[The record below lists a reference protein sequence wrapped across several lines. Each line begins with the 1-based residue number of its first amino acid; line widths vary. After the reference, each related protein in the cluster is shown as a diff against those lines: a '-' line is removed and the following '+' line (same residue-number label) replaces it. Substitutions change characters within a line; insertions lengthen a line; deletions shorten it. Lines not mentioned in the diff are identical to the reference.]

1 MAAVP
6 ALFCGCL
13 AASIWTGA
21 ITPVLGGVG
30 PMTIMSLMHN
40 TPKRSFHAEPSGG
53 SAASANVTLLTRL
66 TWLLHLTR
74 EAYVKR
80 G

>member
-1 MAAVP
+1 
-6 ALFCGCL
+6 
-13 AASIWTGA
+13 
-21 ITPVLGGVG
+21 
-30 PMTIMSLMHN
+30 MTIMSLMHN
-40 TPKRSFHAEPSGG
+40 TPHRSFHAERSGG

-66 TWLLHLTR
+66 TWLLHRAR

>member
-1 MAAVP
+1 M
-6 ALFCGCL
+6 FCGCL
-13 AASIWTGA
+13 AASIRTGA

-40 TPKRSFHAEPSGG
+40 TPHRSFHAERSGG
-53 SAASANVTLLTRL
+53 SAASANVTLLTLL
-66 TWLLHLTR
+66 TWLLHRAR